1 MTISDAPTSAASVL
15 DQKIHD
21 LCQAI
26 LTDAQ
31 VSSSREQIDAF
42 LEDDDAREI
51 YAAVMQKSDELQ
63 QKQRS
68 GAELTDED
76 IIEYNRL
83 RDRAFSDPRVQSF
96 QMARGHI
103 QEVEDKIVAYV
114 EKTLELGR
122 IPTPDEVVRQGGGCC
137 GGGGGGGC
145 SSGGCG
151 C

>member
-1 MTISDAPTSAASVL
+1 MTIPDSATSHASAL
-15 DQKIHD
+15 DQKIQE
-21 LCQAI
+21 LCHAL

-31 VSSSREQIDAF
+31 ICSAREQIDAF
-42 LEDDDAREI
+42 LDDDDAREI
-51 YAAVMQKSDELQ
+51 YAAVMQKSDQLH

-68 GAELTDED
+68 GQELTDED
-76 IIEYNRL
+76 IAEYNTL

-96 QMARGHI
+96 QTARGLI
-103 QEVEDKIVAYV
+103 QEVETKVGAYV

-122 IPTPDEVVRQGGGCC
+122 MPTPDEVVSQGGCC

-145 SSGGCG
+145 NSGGCG